1 MAKGFCSPVDQ
12 CCENC
17 FSPSCG
23 VRIGGYMLDYYRYKD
38 VLELFVNGQTEEAKY
53 LLMELQARHIAL
65 TDENSNLKTQVQ
77 EYEDILFISK
87 NLLFDGSC
95 YWLMTSGVK
104 QGPFCRDCYSQD
116 GQLIRLVEM
125 PDAWRCPNC
134 NSLRIEDIHGEE
146 LLPEAVNAGM
156 KSVRPGKVIPFG
168 AVRH

>member
-1 MAKGFCSPVDQ
+1 MGFS
-12 CCENC
+12 
-17 FSPSCG
+17 
-23 VRIGGYMLDYYRYKD
+23 MLDYYRYKD

-104 QGPFCRDCYSQD
+104 QGPFCRNCYAQD

-125 PDAWRCPNC
+125 TDAWRCPNC
-134 NSLRIEDIHGEE
+134 NSLRIGDDLHAQPGQE
-146 LLPEAVNAGM
+146 LLPEAANDDSL
-156 KSVRPGKVIPFG
+156 KSARPGKVIPFG
-168 AVRH
+168 LVRH